1 MKILKKIG
9 KIILVIIILII
20 VLVWIDITI
29 STNKEKRNII
39 RGYNDKYIIEED
51 GFQCSFSYEEYYYD
65 SSFDEKYKN
74 KENYE
79 LVNDKVELLKE
90 HVRESFNT
98 WNKGEY
104 FDVDEVITEN
114 DYFYLRD
121 KTTEYSFESS
131 SSIHKN
137 YYVRLYIY
145 DIDNHTLYYI
155 ENVT

>member
-1 MKILKKIG
+1 MKILKIIG
-9 KIILVIIILII
+9 KIVLVIIISII
-20 VLVWIDITI
+20 ALVWIDTTSEI
-29 STNKEKRNII
+29 NKEKRNII
-39 RGYNDKYIIEED
+39 MGYKDKYIKEED
-51 GFQCSFSYEEYYYD
+51 GFQYSFSYEEYYYD
-65 SSFDEKYKN
+65 SSFDEKYK
-74 KENYE
+74 KHINYE
-79 LVNDKVELLKE
+79 LVNDKVDLLKE

-121 KTTEYSFESS
+121 KTTEYSFEDS

-137 YYVRLYIY
+137 YYIRLYIY

>member
-1 MKILKKIG
+1 MKILKIIG
-9 KIILVIIILII
+9 KIILAIIISII
-20 VLVWIDITI
+20 TLVWIDTTSEI
-29 STNKEKRNII
+29 NKEKRNII
-39 RGYNDKYIIEED
+39 MGYKDKYIKEED
-51 GFQCSFSYEEYYYD
+51 GFQYSFSYEEYYYD
-65 SSFDEKYKN
+65 SSFDEKYK
-74 KENYE
+74 KHINYE
-79 LVNDKVELLKE
+79 LVNDKVDLLKE

-121 KTTEYSFESS
+121 KTTEYSFEDS

>member
-1 MKILKKIG
+1 MKILKIIG
-9 KIILVIIILII
+9 KIVLVIIISII
-20 VLVWIDITI
+20 ALVWIDTTSEI
-29 STNKEKRNII
+29 NKEKRNII
-39 RGYNDKYIIEED
+39 MGYKDKYIKEED

-65 SSFDEKYKN
+65 SSFDEKYK
-74 KENYE
+74 KHINYE
-79 LVNDKVELLKE
+79 LVNDKVDLLKE

-121 KTTEYSFESS
+121 KTTEYSFEDS

-137 YYVRLYIY
+137 YYIRLYIY

>member
-1 MKILKKIG
+1 MKILKIIG
-9 KIILVIIILII
+9 KIILAIIISII
-20 VLVWIDITI
+20 TLVWIDTTSEI
-29 STNKEKRNII
+29 NKEKRNII
-39 RGYNDKYIIEED
+39 MGYKDKYIKEED

-65 SSFDEKYKN
+65 SSFDEKYK
-74 KENYE
+74 KHINYE
-79 LVNDKVELLKE
+79 LVNDKVDLLKE

-121 KTTEYSFESS
+121 KTTEYSFEDS

-137 YYVRLYIY
+137 YYIRLYIY

>member
-1 MKILKKIG
+1 MKILKIIG
-9 KIILVIIILII
+9 KIILAIIISII
-20 VLVWIDITI
+20 TLVWIDTTSEI
-29 STNKEKRNII
+29 NKEKRNII
-39 RGYNDKYIIEED
+39 MGYKDKYIKEED
-51 GFQCSFSYEEYYYD
+51 GFQYSFSYEEYYYD
-65 SSFDEKYKN
+65 SSFDEKYK
-74 KENYE
+74 KHINYE
-79 LVNDKVELLKE
+79 LVNDKVDLLKE

-121 KTTEYSFESS
+121 KTTEYSFEDS

-137 YYVRLYIY
+137 YYIRLYIY

>member
-1 MKILKKIG
+1 MKILKIIG
-9 KIILVIIILII
+9 KIVLVIIISII
-20 VLVWIDITI
+20 ALVWIDTTSEI
-29 STNKEKRNII
+29 NKEKRNII
-39 RGYNDKYIIEED
+39 MGYKDKYIKEED
-51 GFQCSFSYEEYYYD
+51 GFQYSFSYEEYYYD
-65 SSFDEKYKN
+65 SSSDEKYK
-74 KENYE
+74 KHIDYE
-79 LVNDKVELLKE
+79 LVNDKVDLLKE

-121 KTTEYSFESS
+121 KTTEYSFEDS

-137 YYVRLYIY
+137 YYIRLYIY